1 LTQDDYSCILER
13 QIESDGLLA
22 QLDVAG
28 MLRFSQTVES
38 VLKQQTGRAAVCAD
52 EGAVNLRDL
61 NRLFK
66 LYRRFI
72 QETNGDHDL
81 SLA

>member
-1 LTQDDYSCILER
+1 
-13 QIESDGLLA
+13 
-22 QLDVAG
+22 
-28 MLRFSQTVES
+28 MLGFSQTVES
-38 VLKQQTGRAAVCAD
+38 VLKQQTGRAAACAD